1 MIIWIQ
7 SHLSK
12 IGVLYLQT
20 LHSFPTQTGNVVF
33 VYILNVSREHLLA
46 FFKDAILLYIGR
58 TYVKILTWKKSHMDV
73 FYKYLDFVIEN
84 GLDEP
89 SPVSQNVKLCP
100 LSEHEYWQFTMFY
113 KPEKYSKTQ
122 EINSIAWK
130 HPLSTHLLHDPF
142 SIFNILTEKA

>member
-1 MIIWIQ
+1 
-7 SHLSK
+7 
-12 IGVLYLQT
+12 
-20 LHSFPTQTGNVVF
+20 
-33 VYILNVSREHLLA
+33 
-46 FFKDAILLYIGR
+46 
-58 TYVKILTWKKSHMDV
+58 MDV
-73 FYKYLDFVIEN
+73 FYKYLDFVIET

-89 SPVSQNVKLCP
+89 SLVSQNVKLCP